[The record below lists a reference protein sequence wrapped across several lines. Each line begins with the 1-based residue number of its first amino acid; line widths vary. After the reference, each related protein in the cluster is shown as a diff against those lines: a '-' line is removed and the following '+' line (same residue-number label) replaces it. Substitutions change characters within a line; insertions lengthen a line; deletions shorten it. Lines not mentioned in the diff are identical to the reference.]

1 MSLYFLSQVR
11 EKRADFLNMV
21 HRTSKGPLMVMT
33 VLVIFFFY
41 PRLFDIFPGAH
52 VGYEMVNVELAATNL
67 VSTKCE

>member
-1 MSLYFLSQVR
+1 
-11 EKRADFLNMV
+11 
-21 HRTSKGPLMVMT
+21 MT